1 MLAPLSL
8 LIQVAGTDPV
18 PDENN
23 VKAGWVAF
31 AVVLVLIV
39 AVVFLLRSFTHQLK
53 KVEKANDAGVY
64 DETPDAEQTSG
75 PASGSGLP
83 PTTVDGDR

>member
-8 LIQVAGTDPV
+8 LIQAAVSDPV
-18 PDENN
+18 PSDNN

-39 AVVFLLRSFTHQLK
+39 AVAFLLRSFTKQLK
-53 KVEKANDAGVY
+53 KVEKANDDGVY
-64 DETPDAEQTSG
+64 DED
-75 PASGSGLP
+75 PAAASDLP
-83 PTTVDGDR
+83 PTTVERDR

>member
-8 LIQVAGTDPV
+8 LIQAAASDPV
-18 PDENN
+18 PSDNN

-39 AVVFLLRSFTHQLK
+39 AVVFLLRSFTKQLK
-53 KVEKANDAGVY
+53 KVEKANEAGVY
-64 DETPDAEQTSG
+64 DEQPSTEP
-75 PASGSGLP
+75 GLP
-83 PTTVDGDR
+83 PTTVERDR

>member
-8 LIQVAGTDPV
+8 LIQAAVSDPV
-18 PDENN
+18 PSDNN

-39 AVVFLLRSFTHQLK
+39 AVVFLLRSFTKQLK
-53 KVEKANDAGVY
+53 KVEKANDDGVY
-64 DETPDAEQTSG
+64 DETPATDAE
-75 PASGSGLP
+75 LP
-83 PTTVDGDR
+83 PTTVERDR

>member
-8 LIQVAGTDPV
+8 LIQAAASDPV
-18 PDENN
+18 PSEDN
-23 VKAGWVAF
+23 VKAGWVAL

-53 KVEKANDAGVY
+53 KVEQANDAGVY
-64 DETPDAEQTSG
+64 DEA
-75 PASGSGLP
+75 PASEPGAP

>member
-8 LIQVAGTDPV
+8 LIQAAASDPV
-18 PDENN
+18 PSDNN

-39 AVVFLLRSFTHQLK
+39 AVVFLLRSFTKQLK

-64 DETPDAEQTSG
+64 DERPSSSE
-75 PASGSGLP
+75 PGLP
-83 PTTVDGDR
+83 PTTVERDR

>member
-8 LIQVAGTDPV
+8 LIQAAVSDPV
-18 PDENN
+18 PSEDN

-39 AVVFLLRSFTHQLK
+39 AVVFLLRSFTKQLK

-64 DETPDAEQTSG
+64 DEASAAESS
-75 PASGSGLP
+75 PP

>member
-8 LIQVAGTDPV
+8 LIQAAVSDPV
-18 PDENN
+18 PSDNN

-39 AVVFLLRSFTHQLK
+39 AVVFLLRSFTQQLK

-64 DETPDAEQTSG
+64 DEPQATEG
-75 PASGSGLP
+75 ELP
-83 PTTVDGDR
+83 PTTVEHDR

>member
-8 LIQVAGTDPV
+8 LIQAAVSDPV
-18 PDENN
+18 PSDNN

-39 AVVFLLRSFTHQLK
+39 AVVFLLRSFTQQLK

-64 DETPDAEQTSG
+64 DEAQATEG
-75 PASGSGLP
+75 ELP
-83 PTTVDGDR
+83 PTTVEHDR

>member
-8 LIQVAGTDPV
+8 LIQAAVSDPV
-18 PDENN
+18 PSDNN

-39 AVVFLLRSFTHQLK
+39 AVVFLLRSFTKQLK

-64 DETPDAEQTSG
+64 DETSATEAD
-75 PASGSGLP
+75 LP
-83 PTTVDGDR
+83 PTTVERDR

>member
-8 LIQVAGTDPV
+8 LIQAAVSDPV
-18 PDENN
+18 PSDNN

-39 AVVFLLRSFTHQLK
+39 AVVFLLRSFTKQLK

-64 DETPDAEQTSG
+64 DEAPAAE
-75 PASGSGLP
+75 SGLP

>member
-8 LIQVAGTDPV
+8 LIQAAATDPV
-18 PDENN
+18 PSDNN

-31 AVVLVLIV
+31 AVVLLLIV
-39 AVVFLLRSFTHQLK
+39 AVVFLLRSFTKQLK

-64 DETPDAEQTSG
+64 DEHPSTEAD
-75 PASGSGLP
+75 LP
-83 PTTVDGDR
+83 PTTVERDR

>member
-8 LIQVAGTDPV
+8 LIQAAVSDPV
-18 PDENN
+18 PSDNN

-64 DETPDAEQTSG
+64 DEA
-75 PASGSGLP
+75 PASEPGLP

>member
-8 LIQVAGTDPV
+8 LIQAAASDPV
-18 PDENN
+18 PSDNN

-39 AVVFLLRSFTHQLK
+39 AVVFLLRSFTKQLK
-53 KVEKANDAGVY
+53 KVERANDAGVY
-64 DETPDAEQTSG
+64 DEQPSTEP
-75 PASGSGLP
+75 GLP
-83 PTTVDGDR
+83 PTTVERES

>member
-8 LIQVAGTDPV
+8 LIQAAVSDPV
-18 PDENN
+18 PSDND

-64 DETPDAEQTSG
+64 DE
-75 PASGSGLP
+75 PAGSEPGLP